1 MHRYSRTAWRSFALL
16 SLLALLL
23 PLLAACG
30 GETPTATTIP
40 TAPTATTGAEA
51 PTATTAAGPTA
62 TEAGAAPTAA
72 TGGAA
77 TATTGTSAGAA
88 ATPNKVGGGGT
99 IRWSNEGVQDLDT
112 LDPALAGASNSV
124 MAMGLL
130 YEGLVRLNSK
140 LNIEPAGAASWDI
153 SPDGKTYTF
162 HIRPGL
168 AWADGTPVTAED
180 FRWSLGRALS

>member
-1 MHRYSRTAWRSFALL
+1 MIMHRYSRTVWRSFALV

-30 GETPTATTIP
+30 GETPTATTVP
-40 TAPTATTGAEA
+40 AAPTATTGAEA
-51 PTATTAAGPTA
+51 PTATTAAAAPTVAAPTA
-62 TEAGAAPTAA
+62 TEAGAAPTTA

-77 TATTGTSAGAA
+77 TATTATGATGA

-124 MAMGLL
+124 MAMSLL
-130 YEGLVRLNSK
+130 YEGLV
-140 LNIEPAGAASWDI
+140 
-153 SPDGKTYTF
+153 
-162 HIRPGL
+162 
-168 AWADGTPVTAED
+168 
-180 FRWSLGRALS
+180 